1 MLAVFLSK
9 STFAW
14 RLKVRGLA
22 QADSPKTV
30 IVRFIVGS
38 RFDPEPTP
46 RTQIRCQRLFHFTE
60 RFDDRTRLVAFA
72 SGALFNGQGEDRFDS
87 AQLPQFCLNQT

>member
-1 MLAVFLSK
+1 MRSAVIPFLFSSAPNSDAPNKLANPSA
-9 STFAW
+9 S
-14 RLKVRGLA
+14 
-22 QADSPKTV
+22 

-60 RFDDRTRLVAFA
+60 CFDDRTRLVAFA
-72 SGALFNGQGEDRFDS
+72 SGALFNGLGEDRFDS
-87 AQLPQFCLNQT
+87 AQLLQFCLNQI